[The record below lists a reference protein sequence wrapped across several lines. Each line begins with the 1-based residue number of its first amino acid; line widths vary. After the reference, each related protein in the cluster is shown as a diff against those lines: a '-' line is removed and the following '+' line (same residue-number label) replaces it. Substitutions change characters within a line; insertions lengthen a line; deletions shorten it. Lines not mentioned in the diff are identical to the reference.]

1 MYLLNPVAVKRNIL
15 DHLLLT
21 LKGMGMGAA
30 DVVPGVSGG
39 TIAFITQIYEELV
52 FSIKSINLQSVR
64 ELFRG
69 RIAKFWKRINGNFLA
84 AVFLGIL
91 ISVFSLAHVLEHLL
105 QQAPILVWSFFFGL
119 IIASAIYIAGKIQH
133 WNYKKILALV
143 VGVGVAYSITIV
155 TPAQTP
161 EALWFIFLSG
171 ALAICAMILPGI
183 SGAFILLLLG
193 KYQYVIEAV
202 GNLDLSILFILA
214 TGALVGIISFS
225 NVLSWFLRKYHDLTI
240 AVLAGFMVGSLN
252 KVWPWKQTTETFID
266 RHGEVQPLV
275 QENVLPAD
283 FAAHTGQDPMLIQGL
298 LLAAAGF
305 ALIFIVEGMTRIK
318 TRK

>member
-1 MYLLNPVAVKRNIL
+1 MRRNLLE
-15 DHLLLT
+15 HLILT

-39 TIAFITQIYEELV
+39 TIAFITEIYEELV
-52 FSIKSINLQSVR
+52 NSIKSINLPALRQ
-64 ELFRG
+64 LFKG
-69 RIAKFWKRINGNFLA
+69 GVATFWRSINGSFLA
-84 AVFLGIL
+84 AVFLGIA
-91 ISVFSLAHVLEHLL
+91 ISVFSLARLLEHLL

-119 IIASAIYIAGKIQH
+119 IVASALYIAGKIQR
-133 WNYKKILALV
+133 WNVSKVIALV
-143 VGVGVAYSITIV
+143 GGAAIAYSITLL

-161 EALWFIFLSG
+161 EAWWFLFLSG

-193 KYQYVIEAV
+193 KYQFVIEAV
-202 GNLDLSILFILA
+202 GNLNVTVLGILA
-214 TGALVGIISFS
+214 VGALVGIISFS

-240 AVLAGFMVGSLN
+240 AVLSGFMVGSLN
-252 KVWPWKQTTETFID
+252 KVWPWKDTTQTFID

-283 FAAHTGQDPMLIQGL
+283 FAAQTGQEPMLIQGI

-305 ALIFIVEGMTRIK
+305 ALIFIVEGLTRSREK
-318 TRK
+318 K

>member
-1 MYLLNPVAVKRNIL
+1 MRRNFL

-52 FSIKSINLQSVR
+52 YSIKSINLQSVR

-69 RIAKFWKRINGNFLA
+69 GLGKFWSRINGNFLT

-91 ISVFSLAHVLEHLL
+91 VSVFSLARVLEHLL
-105 QQAPILVWSFFFGL
+105 QQVPIMVWSFFFGL

-133 WNYKKILALV
+133 WDFKKILALLI
-143 VGVGVAYSITIV
+143 GVAIAYSITIL

-161 EALWFIFLSG
+161 EAWWFIFLSG

-193 KYQYVIEAV
+193 KYQFVIAAV
-202 GNLDLSILFILA
+202 GNLDLSVLIILA
-214 TGALVGIISFS
+214 LGALVGIISFS

-240 AVLAGFMVGSLN
+240 AVLSGFMVGSLN

-266 RHGEVQPLV
+266 RHGEIQPLV
-275 QENVLPAD
+275 QQNVLPSD

-305 ALIFIVEGMTRIK
+305 ALIFVVEGLTRINTGK
-318 TRK
+318 